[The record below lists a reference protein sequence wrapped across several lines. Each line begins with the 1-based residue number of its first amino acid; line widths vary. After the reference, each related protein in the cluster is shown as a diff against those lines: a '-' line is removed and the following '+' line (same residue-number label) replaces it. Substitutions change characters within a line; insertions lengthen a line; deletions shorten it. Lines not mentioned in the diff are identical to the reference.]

1 MNWVRMIGVIA
12 PPPVPDSAPEPL
24 VDSASTCGSP
34 KTSAAPI
41 IAPPTEPRP
50 PTMIIARKAIETLMP
65 YVPYSLSS
73 GLRISNHSTVIAPA
87 SPAYPEDTAN
97 APALARTTDTPST
110 DAAASLSRTA
120 RQARPGR
127 PREGEAEQAE
137 RRRVAAAGGGA
148 GQLRQRL
155 PEVQPDEHQRQRR
168 HAEVDAAQPAGHRRE
183 RQPDQR
189 ADRHRAEHHVL
200 AGPQP
205 RPGQLQRQDKQH
217 RDRDGDQGPAQQ
229 PRPQWTQR
237 VRVGR
242 RRRGAR
248 RAGAGGRVGDGVR
261 HVVAPACRTARTAA
275 PPAPPASR

>member
-127 PREGEAEQAE
+127 PRTAARASSQDTAASA
-137 RRRVAAAGGGA
+137 RNRYHIRSVAPSGTPATVGA
-148 GQLRQRL
+148 GSRPR
-155 PEVQPDEHQRQRR
+155 EV
-168 HAEVDAAQPAGHRRE
+168 V
-183 RQPDQR
+183 
-189 ADRHRAEHHVL
+189 
-200 AGPQP
+200 
-205 RPGQLQRQDKQH
+205 
-217 RDRDGDQGPAQQ
+217 
-229 PRPQWTQR
+229 
-237 VRVGR
+237 
-242 RRRGAR
+242 
-248 RAGAGGRVGDGVR
+248 
-261 HVVAPACRTARTAA
+261 
-275 PPAPPASR
+275 PASFGSDCPRYSPMNTSDSDATPR